1 MVQIAIDETA
11 CIRCGKCVD
20 VCAIAHVFELTD
32 ASSAA
37 VRPENCW
44 NCGQCVAGC
53 PTDAIDLDAFPL
65 EDCPIIERSDLPSR
79 DSLIAGFRT
88 RRSQRVFQ
96 DVAVDREVIRE
107 LVSLGRWAPTAM
119 NSQSVDWLAFDDPA
133 RIDELSRGTVA
144 EMVRF
149 ARLARNP
156 LIRIIL
162 PLVIGRKASRQL
174 RGSSGQIDRFQSARN
189 QGEDPIFY
197 HAPVILVGHCPSG
210 DRFGRDNAV
219 YAAYNMMLAADT
231 FGLGTCQIGLF
242 QIVVEKSS
250 RMLKSI
256 ALPKGRTPQIAI
268 TVGYPRHDF
277 RRGLPRR
284 VPNLAWN
291 SR

>member
-37 VRPENCW
+37 VRPEDCW

-53 PTDAIDLDAFPL
+53 PTDAIDLDTFPL

-79 DSLIAGFRT
+79 DSLIAGFRM

-133 RIDELSRGTVA
+133 RIDELSHGTVN

-156 LIRIIL
+156 LIRIVL
-162 PLVIGRKASRQL
+162 PLIIGRKASRQL
-174 RGSSGQIDRFQSARN
+174 RDASGQINRFLSARN
-189 QGEDPIFY
+189 QGEDPIFF
-197 HAPVILVGHCPSG
+197 HAPVVLIGHCPSG
-210 DRFGRDNAV
+210 DRFGRDNAI
-219 YAAYNMMLAADT
+219 YAAYNMMLAAET
-231 FGLGTCQIGLF
+231 FKLGTCQIGLF

-250 RMLKSI
+250 RMARRLG
-256 ALPKGRTPQIAI
+256 LPKGRSPQIAVA
-268 TVGYPRHDF
+268 VGYPRHDF

-284 VPNLAWN
+284 IPNLTWN